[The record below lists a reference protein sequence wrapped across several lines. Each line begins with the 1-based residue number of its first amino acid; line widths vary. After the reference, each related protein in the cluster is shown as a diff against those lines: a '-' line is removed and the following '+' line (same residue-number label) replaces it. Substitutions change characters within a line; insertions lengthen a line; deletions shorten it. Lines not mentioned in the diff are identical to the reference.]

1 MTAHLCHVELQ
12 PLPAASSLTTPPRGE
27 EGDGDSCS
35 ICFEAWTTAGEH
47 RLSALRC
54 GHIFGFTCIQRWLKA
69 QGSAAKCPQVSR
81 SPGCT
86 LDLPHDETPESV
98 SDCFFISVS
107 DSDSISACVSDCLC
121 LGLCSATRKPDVRT
135 LSFCTHPS

>member
-1 MTAHLCHVELQ
+1 MIRVRLTTFTHQSDLPVSTIHDTIHLCHIELQ
-12 PLPAASSLTTPPRGE
+12 PLPMAYALTPPPHCE

-81 SPGCT
+81 SPGFT
-86 LDLPHDETPESV
+86 LGTES
-98 SDCFFISVS
+98 FPMMK
-107 DSDSISACVSDCLC
+107 L
-121 LGLCSATRKPDVRT
+121 LNLT
-135 LSFCTHPS
+135 LFLYAFL